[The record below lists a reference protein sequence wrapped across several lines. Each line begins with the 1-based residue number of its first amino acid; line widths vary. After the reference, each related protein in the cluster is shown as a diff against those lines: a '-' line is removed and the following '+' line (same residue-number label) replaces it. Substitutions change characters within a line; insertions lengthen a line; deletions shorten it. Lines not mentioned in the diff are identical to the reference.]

1 MDILQA
7 IVLGII
13 QGITEW
19 LPISSSG
26 QVVLSLIEF
35 LQMDPQAAFSF
46 AIILHIGT
54 LLAVVVK
61 FRNEIIDILKKLSWN
76 DKLTRFLIVST
87 IVTAIIGVPVYFVL
101 KSVFAYAAL
110 ANAFISALL
119 IVTGIVLYLSRE
131 LSYGNTDIEQ
141 MGYKEMTIA
150 GAVQGI
156 SILPGISRS
165 GTTIAA
171 MLLMGIKQ
179 ETALTLSFLMSI
191 PAVAGAVVLDFA
203 GADFAAGAFSL
214 TEVITGIIVAFIFGY
229 LTMDI
234 LLKIAHKVRFDLF
247 CIILGLIAVTAF
259 FL

>member
-1 MDILQA
+1 MSFLTA
-7 IVLGII
+7 AVLGII

-19 LPISSSG
+19 LPVSSSG

-35 LQMDPQAAFSF
+35 LQVDPQAAFSF

-87 IVTAIIGVPVYFVL
+87 IVTGIVGVPVYFVL
-101 KSVFAYAAL
+101 KSVFAYGAL
-110 ANAFISALL
+110 ANAFIGALL
-119 IVTGIVLYLSRE
+119 IVTGIVLYLSRK
-131 LSYGNTDIEQ
+131 LSYGKTSLEQ
-141 MGYKEMTIA
+141 VGYKEMTIA
-150 GAVQGI
+150 GAAQGI

-191 PAVAGAVVLDFA
+191 PAVIGAVLLDFA
-203 GADFAAGAFSL
+203 GGDLLSAGFTVPEILA
-214 TEVITGIIVAFIFGY
+214 GIIFAFIFGY
-229 LTMDI
+229 LTMDV

-247 CIILGLIAVTAF
+247 CIILGLIAVIAF

>member
-19 LPISSSG
+19 LPVSSSG
-26 QVVLSLIEF
+26 QLVLSLVDF
-35 LQMDPQAAFSF
+35 LRVEPEAAFSL

-87 IVTAIIGVPVYFVL
+87 IVTGIVGVPVYFLL
-101 KSVFAYAAL
+101 KSLFAYGAI
-110 ANAFISALL
+110 ANAVIGALL
-119 IVTGIVLYLSRE
+119 IVTGIILYISRK
-131 LSYGNTDIEQ
+131 LSYGKTDIGQ
-141 MGYKEMTIA
+141 IGYKEMGIA
-150 GAVQGI
+150 GAAQGI

-191 PAVAGAVVLDFA
+191 PAVVGAIVLDFA
-203 GADFAAGAFSL
+203 GGDFAAGAFGL
-214 TEVITGIIVAFIFGY
+214 TEIITGIIFAFIFGY
-229 LTMDI
+229 LTMDV

-247 CIILGLIAVTAF
+247 CVILGLTAVIVF